1 MESLFTFCRWRRL
14 RHSFFSPCDQMQ
26 PFDLWCH
33 AAFTVTST
41 GEKVATNNN
50 CVCRERLLVSQ
61 QLLLL
66 LLTTSTVPPT
76 SQVKICLIYSCCL
89 WPYHSVMLVDGEA
102 AGWGALTSQNSN
114 MFSVSMP
121 KSFTLGCGRKRERH
135 KQRERERVRI
145 LSLDTG
151 GRFTSWHCVLTHSIC
166 RQGNKVFGNS
176 RFLLKT
182 KQTFIYLFSCIWQQN
197 CSILSAH
204 FLLTSLACSRNQALA
219 DSALVMVSWV
229 VNVCKRTSRTF
240 LPVDHLHSQMWAVRP
255 VRSSPR
261 QPPYLR
267 CDDEERR
274 LSVELCQCFGDVR
287 SINIG
292 HKPHTWSTFWVRLQS
307 FSHHQGALQSEEQN
321 TNWSWAE
328 LNCLNK

>member
-1 MESLFTFCRWRRL
+1 MESLFTFCRWRRP

-76 SQVKICLIYSCCL
+76 SQVKLCLIYSCCL

-135 KQRERERVRI
+135 RARERERESGSY
-145 LSLDTG
+145 LWT
-151 GRFTSWHCVLTHSIC
+151 
-166 RQGNKVFGNS
+166 QGEDLHPG
-176 RFLLKT
+176 
-182 KQTFIYLFSCIWQQN
+182 I
-197 CSILSAH
+197 
-204 FLLTSLACSRNQALA
+204 
-219 DSALVMVSWV
+219 VSWL
-229 VNVCKRTSRTF
+229 TPF
-240 LPVDHLHSQMWAVRP
+240 VDRAT
-255 VRSSPR
+255 
-261 QPPYLR
+261 
-267 CDDEERR
+267 
-274 LSVELCQCFGDVR
+274 
-287 SINIG
+287 
-292 HKPHTWSTFWVRLQS
+292 K
-307 FSHHQGALQSEEQN
+307 
-321 TNWSWAE
+321 
-328 LNCLNK
+328 CLATADFC

>member
-1 MESLFTFCRWRRL
+1 MNKQWS
-14 RHSFFSPCDQMQ
+14 HSSRSAGDGGRVTAFSPCDQMQ

-89 WPYHSVMLVDGEA
+89 WPYHSVCVMLVDGEA

-135 KQRERERVRI
+135 RARERERESGSY
-145 LSLDTG
+145 LWT
-151 GRFTSWHCVLTHSIC
+151 
-166 RQGNKVFGNS
+166 QGEDLHPG
-176 RFLLKT
+176 
-182 KQTFIYLFSCIWQQN
+182 I
-197 CSILSAH
+197 
-204 FLLTSLACSRNQALA
+204 
-219 DSALVMVSWV
+219 VSWL
-229 VNVCKRTSRTF
+229 TPF
-240 LPVDHLHSQMWAVRP
+240 VDRAT
-255 VRSSPR
+255 
-261 QPPYLR
+261 
-267 CDDEERR
+267 
-274 LSVELCQCFGDVR
+274 
-287 SINIG
+287 
-292 HKPHTWSTFWVRLQS
+292 K
-307 FSHHQGALQSEEQN
+307 
-321 TNWSWAE
+321 
-328 LNCLNK
+328 CLATADFC